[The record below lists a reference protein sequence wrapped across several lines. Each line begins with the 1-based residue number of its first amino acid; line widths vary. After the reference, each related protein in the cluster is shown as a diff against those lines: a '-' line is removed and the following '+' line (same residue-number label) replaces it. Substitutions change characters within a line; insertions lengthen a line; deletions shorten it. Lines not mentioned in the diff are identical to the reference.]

1 MDIDNKNPDIYIVSI
16 GDSALSYS
24 FNLANSL
31 REKDLIVL
39 TETIGRSLK
48 SQMKDA
54 NRLNA
59 SHVIIIGD
67 DEIKSQM
74 ASIDYNIKDNISCL
88 KLSFH
93 FMINI
98 NLLSEH

>member
-1 MDIDNKNPDIYIVSI
+1 MALDMDIGNKNPDIYIVSI

-74 ASIDYNIKDNISCL
+74 ASVKNMTTGHQEDVLLSKIIDY
-88 KLSFH
+88 F
-93 FMINI
+93 
-98 NLLSEH
+98 